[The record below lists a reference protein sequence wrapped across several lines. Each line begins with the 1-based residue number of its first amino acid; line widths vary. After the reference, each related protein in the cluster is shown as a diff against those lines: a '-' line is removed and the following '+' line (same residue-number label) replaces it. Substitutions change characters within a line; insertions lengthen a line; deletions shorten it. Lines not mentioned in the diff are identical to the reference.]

1 MKDANRH
8 PFADD
13 DQVELAVVIVVH
25 PGGRRDHPDI
35 GERWCQLLSDVTEV
49 SGAVVLEQITARR
62 QTVATAD
69 RAPADEQIDVPIA
82 IEVAR
87 QDAGAAFGETGQG
100 FGIALEVSLAVVAI
114 EPVLQRVVVAPKL
127 VAATDDVE

>member
-1 MKDANRH
+1 MPAS
-8 PFADD
+8 
-13 DQVELAVVIVVH
+13 I
-25 PGGRRDHPDI
+25 
-35 GERWCQLLSDVTEV
+35 
-49 SGAVVLEQITARR
+49 VLEEIAARR

-100 FGIALEVSLAVVAI
+100 FGIALEVSISVVAI
-114 EPVLQRVVVAPKL
+114 EPVL
-127 VAATDDVE
+127 